1 MKNKHK
7 HIQLQ
12 TTSHAGGLLFTS
24 TVEGGGGGGGAYQR
38 GGLIRERELNRK
50 GGLIN
55 STKYT
60 FGETLNS
67 FHSSISRTHE
77 KNDNFQF
84 L

>member
-24 TVEGGGGGGGAYQR
+24 TVEGRGGGAYQR

>member
-1 MKNKHK
+1 M
-7 HIQLQ
+7 
-12 TTSHAGGLLFTS
+12 
-24 TVEGGGGGGGAYQR
+24 GGGGWGEGLLERRAYQR